1 MNRSSFPSAGER
13 LARACRPAPHA
24 DLGGSSPQGSAPVPQ
39 PQQACGFPP
48 RGSFGCLH
56 TATLGPRGH
65 AVASR
70 RRSARR
76 LARQLPRA
84 EACRDDPSGCFK
96 LLPGHLWT
104 ASEAVRRLGATLDR
118 ETTCKQAAHGPR
130 RRAAAGDPTRPRGH
144 SSSHQPAPPRP
155 WAADRLP
162 PRATAQSQRLAS
174 RGSPA
179 LPAQRASARPASA
192 LGPRATCRALVR
204 VGIGEVRR
212 RGRAQ
217 CGFRER
223 QSRSAE
229 GGLGSGEGLRRRGA
243 PEAGAVRFWP
253 GPRGAGPVACLAR
266 ARSCKGQPRPA
277 RGAPG
282 CGRLVHKDCVPQR
295 AKRGGF
301 ICFGDF
307 CLFFGFAAA
316 RALRSPSGWWP
327 GFGSPPAPPL
337 PGSKLRPLR
346 SESGLFSGPSC
357 LCALRHAASHRCSS
371 CKLVTA
377 RRVRA
382 GAVQDRSTLT
392 RSLKAPASSDRARP
406 RPAAQ
411 LPPVGLD
418 SEGSRKARVVT

>member
-1 MNRSSFPSAGER
+1 M
-13 LARACRPAPHA
+13 
-24 DLGGSSPQGSAPVPQ
+24 
-39 PQQACGFPP
+39 
-48 RGSFGCLH
+48 
-56 TATLGPRGH
+56 
-65 AVASR
+65 
-70 RRSARR
+70 
-76 LARQLPRA
+76 
-84 EACRDDPSGCFK
+84 
-96 LLPGHLWT
+96 
-104 ASEAVRRLGATLDR
+104 RRLGATLDR

-130 RRAAAGDPTRPRGH
+130 RRAAAGDPTRPRGD

-162 PRATAQSQRLAS
+162 LRATAQSQRLAS

-204 VGIGEVRR
+204 VGVGEVR

-307 CLFFGFAAA
+307 CLFGGFAAA

-371 CKLVTA
+371 CKLVAA

-411 LPPVGLD
+411 LTPVGLD
-418 SEGSRKARVVT
+418 SEGSSGDLNMKCLVRTCVFKSPL